1 MHVSE
6 AIVRSHSDYGSG
18 YRLIT
23 FEVGEAA
30 DAAKPGQFVH
40 VQVPRLEQC
49 VLRRP
54 FSIFRAADGCISV
67 LYKCVGLG
75 TRALSLVV
83 EGESVSVVGPLGNG
97 FPLDPEGQTPL
108 LVGGGYGVAPLSM
121 LAAALPMR
129 GTLFVGGRT
138 AADILCVE
146 IFEEMGW
153 EVCVATQDGSR
164 GATGLV
170 TDVLDAWVADHGDQG
185 LELYACGPDGMLKA
199 VGERSIAWGCK
210 GWLSLDKH
218 MGCGV
223 GACLACV
230 QEIRLPDGSTDLL
243 RVCKDGP
250 VFEAAD
256 IVWEAQA

>member
-1 MHVSE
+1 M
-6 AIVRSHSDYGSG
+6 
-18 YRLIT
+18 
-23 FEVGEAA
+23 
-30 DAAKPGQFVH
+30 
-40 VQVPRLEQC
+40 
-49 VLRRP
+49 
-54 FSIFRAADGCISV
+54 
-67 LYKCVGLG
+67 
-75 TRALSLVV
+75 
-83 EGESVSVVGPLGNG
+83 
-97 FPLDPEGQTPL
+97 
-108 LVGGGYGVAPLSM
+108 
-121 LAAALPMR
+121 
-129 GTLFVGGRT
+129 
-138 AADILCVE
+138 
-146 IFEEMGW
+146 
-153 EVCVATQDGSR
+153 ATQDGSR